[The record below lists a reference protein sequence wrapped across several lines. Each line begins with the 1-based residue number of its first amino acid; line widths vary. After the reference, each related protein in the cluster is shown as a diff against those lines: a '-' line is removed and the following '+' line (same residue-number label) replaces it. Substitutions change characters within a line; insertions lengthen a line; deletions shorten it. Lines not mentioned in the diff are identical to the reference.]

1 MEAEV
6 TPKVTARRHTQ
17 VPSPCS
23 VPSPSELNGAGAG
36 AVAGAVRSV
45 CVHVPRETT
54 DLSAQ
59 HLPLT
64 PQSLLLCPAG
74 PAP

>member
-17 VPSPCS
+17 